1 VWELKFD
8 LSQKQHLIYE
18 MESKSMQWNKITG
31 TIFTIFCLFVS
42 VSEIFAEEVLSGLE
56 AIGKPVPGGT
66 SFQPAATSLAR
77 DIKWLDDM
85 LLIFVIFT
93 SLFVVGLLAFVVIR
107 YNRKS
112 NPEPATFTHHSTLEV
127 AWTVIPVLILVAIG
141 SFSLPIL
148 FNQLEIPDSDVTIK
162 ATGNQWYWSYEYP
175 EHEFGFDAFMLE
187 KEELAEYGYK
197 ADEYLLAT
205 DYPMV
210 VPVDSVVRMQ
220 IAGADVI
227 HAWKIPAFGVHM
239 DAVPGRLNETW
250 FKAEKEGIYFG
261 QCSELCG
268 KNHSY
273 MPIVVKVVSKD
284 KYKKWLDGAIT
295 EFAGKPTNIVVAS
308 SGQN

>member
-1 VWELKFD
+1 
-8 LSQKQHLIYE
+8 
-18 MESKSMQWNKITG
+18 MQWKKITG
-31 TIFTIFCLFVS
+31 TFATLFYLFAS
-42 VSEIFAEEVLSGLE
+42 RSEVLAEELLSGLE
-56 AIGKPVPGGT
+56 SVGKPVAGGT

-85 LLIFVIFT
+85 LLIFVILT
-93 SLFVVGLLAFVVIR
+93 SLFVVGLLAVVVIK
-107 YNRKS
+107 YNRKA
-112 NPEPATFTHHSTLEV
+112 NPEPATFTHHSTLEI
-127 AWTVIPVLILVAIG
+127 AWTVIPVFILVVIG

-148 FNQLEIPDSDVTIK
+148 FNQLEIPESDVTIK

-175 EHEFGFDAFMLE
+175 QHKFGFDAFMLE
-187 KEELAEYGYK
+187 KEELAKYGYK

-205 DYPMV
+205 DYPVV
-210 VPVDSVVRMQ
+210 VPVNSVVRMQ

-268 KNHSY
+268 KNHAY
-273 MPIVVKVVSKD
+273 MPIVVKVVSKE
-284 KYKKWLDGAIT
+284 KYKKWVGGAIE
-295 EFAGKPTNIVVAS
+295 EFAGAPTNIVVAGS
-308 SGQN
+308 TQK